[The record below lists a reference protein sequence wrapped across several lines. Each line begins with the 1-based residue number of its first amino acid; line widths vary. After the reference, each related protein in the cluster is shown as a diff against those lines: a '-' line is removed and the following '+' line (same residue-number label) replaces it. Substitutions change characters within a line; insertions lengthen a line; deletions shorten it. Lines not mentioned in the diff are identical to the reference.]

1 MRVIRKVKE
10 QKLFSLRM
18 WSLKDSLIM
27 VSNYATR
34 SVNILVLQIATSCFY
49 SVLRMEIM
57 GMSVNYSTRDEG

>member
-1 MRVIRKVKE
+1 
-10 QKLFSLRM
+10 M